1 MTWHSQTARAVTPPA
16 IDSPGFGGIGGRGGG
31 EWAKDSKS
39 FLYGDMTR
47 ADKVASFYRV
57 DAASGTRKRLA
68 FDSSATYVDQEEF
81 HVFPGTR
88 GTMAMS
94 ERDRWKH
101 LYLFDTT
108 GAGVRQLTSG
118 PWLVA
123 RNLARSTRR
132 ARSTSPARGAERAR
146 SVLPEGVSR

>member
-1 MTWHSQTARAVTPPA
+1 
-16 IDSPGFGGIGGRGGG
+16 
-31 EWAKDSKS
+31 
-39 FLYGDMTR
+39 MTR
-47 ADKVASFYRV
+47 ADKVASLYRV
-57 DAASGTRKRLA
+57 EAASGTRKRLA

-81 HVFPGTR
+81 HVFPGAR

-94 ERDRWKH
+94 ERDGWKH

-123 RNLARSTRR
+123 EILRAVRHDGDDLLHRPGAR
-132 ARSTSPARGAERAR
+132 ERAR
-146 SVLPEGVSR
+146 SVLPEGISR